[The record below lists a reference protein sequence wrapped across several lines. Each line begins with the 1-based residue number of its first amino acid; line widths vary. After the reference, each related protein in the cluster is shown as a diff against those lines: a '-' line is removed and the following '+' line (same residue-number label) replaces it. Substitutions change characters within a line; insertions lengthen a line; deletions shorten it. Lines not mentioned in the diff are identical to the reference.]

1 MRPGLIP
8 RFLSL
13 QSGDTSMI
21 YDILWVWS
29 EGRGSLV
36 PRSCGR
42 RESVLMRLKDV
53 HTYLKNANS
62 LKSFQLK
69 SVKRYPSRE
78 KARMAL
84 GPTHTEPSI
93 RGVKCTPKNGKRG
106 SGTWQGKSKV
116 PWTLEFCCQH
126 AQISVC
132 FQLQWHHNQPIC
144 CYTDSPSAIYIE
156 MKT

>member
-8 RFLSL
+8 RLLSETWSHSQPAVREHGL
-13 QSGDTSMI
+13 IPRLLSGDKSMI
-21 YDILWVWS
+21 CDILWLWS

-36 PRSCGR
+36 PIGHVGG
-42 RESVLMRLKDV
+42 EKSVFTRLKDV
-53 HTYLKNANS
+53 HMYLKNANS

-69 SVKRYPSRE
+69 SVKWYPSRE

-106 SGTWQGKSKV
+106 SGT
-116 PWTLEFCCQH
+116 
-126 AQISVC
+126 
-132 FQLQWHHNQPIC
+132 
-144 CYTDSPSAIYIE
+144 
-156 MKT
+156 